1 MLGISNF
8 KRVQSIIRER
18 TSNNKIIT
26 IFSFLLAF
34 ILLFSSYLYP
44 QFSYSI
50 KVKIIDYSSNIINA
64 MYSPINTI
72 NNSSKN
78 INKILNVYNINN
90 KLIIENEKLKNISTE
105 MIKIKSENQKLKNL
119 LNLSNNIKY
128 KYTTAKIISRSNSS
142 FIRSVI
148 LMAGNKDKLSLG
160 SPVVY
165 NNYLLGY
172 INELGANSSRVLSI
186 TDINIKVPSIII
198 EKNIKFIITGSN
210 KKFLE
215 ILNYGDLSS
224 LKSGDKVFTSG
235 DGNMYPEGLI
245 IGTVRINSNGDF
257 VIEPSVDINNI
268 NYVQIINWKPSDRGI
283 DINLD
288 PVFYD

>member
-1 MLGISNF
+1 
-8 KRVQSIIRER
+8 
-18 TSNNKIIT
+18 
-26 IFSFLLAF
+26 
-34 ILLFSSYLYP
+34 
-44 QFSYSI
+44 
-50 KVKIIDYSSNIINA
+50 

-72 NNSSKN
+72 NNSFKN

-90 KLIIENEKLKNISTE
+90 KLIIENDKLKNISNE
-105 MIKIKSENQKLKNL
+105 IIKLQSENQKLTKL

-128 KYTTAKIISRSNSS
+128 EYITAKIISRSNSS

-245 IGTVRINSNGDF
+245 IGTVRINNNGDF
-257 VIEPSVDINNI
+257 VIEPSVDLNNI